1 MTEHPE
7 NIETESLD
15 ELRKF
20 IEKYTPLPKN
30 EWEQISDCF
39 EKRVIE
45 KNEIVLQEG
54 KVCRHLYFVESGLLH
69 FYINKD
75 GNSITKFFTEAP
87 YSFTSQASFN
97 TQKPAKESIQ
107 AIEKCIVWQI
117 TYNQSNE
124 LYKLK
129 SWTNFARNI
138 IQEVQFFTEEILEEL
153 QTETAEFRY
162 KKMLINEPELLKRIP
177 LKMLASY
184 LGIAPQSLSR
194 IRKKLTT

>member
-1 MTEHPE
+1 MNT
-7 NIETESLD
+7 
-15 ELRKF
+15 LRKF
-20 IEKYTPLPKN
+20 IENYTLLPSE

-39 EKRVIE
+39 EKRIVE
-45 KNEIVLQEG
+45 KDEIVLQEG
-54 KVCRHLYFVESGLLH
+54 KICRHLYFVESGLLH

-75 GNSITKFFTEAP
+75 GNNITKFFTEAP
-87 YSFTSQASFN
+87 YFFTSQASFN
-97 TQKPAKESIQ
+97 SQKPANENIQ
-107 AIEKCIVWQI
+107 AIEKSVVWQI
-117 TYNQSNE
+117 SYKQANE

-129 SWTNFARNI
+129 SWTDFARKI

-162 KKMLINEPELLKRIP
+162 EKMLQNKPKLLKRIP
-177 LKMLASY
+177 LKILASH